1 MTEEERLLVQREIA
15 GFLDLPS
22 VYMGGASKS
31 SMRKAAEIIELLERS
46 HRLVSTRCGHG
57 SWVDYKTNG
66 LFCPDCG
73 TRFLDNPPV
82 I

>member
-31 SMRKAAEIIELLERS
+31 SMRKAGAIIELLERS
-46 HRLVSTRCGHG
+46 KRLVPSTCDH
-57 SWVDYKTNG
+57 SAWLDYKIHG
-66 LFCPDCG
+66 ACCPDCG
-73 TRFLDNPPV
+73 TDLRNRAQ